1 MEHKSDQELHSEA
14 LTLLK
19 TYWGYDEF
27 RTNQWEAILNV
38 VRGKDTFVL
47 MSTGS
52 GKSTCYM
59 IPSLLTQKC
68 TIVVS
73 PLIALMEDQ
82 VTKLNSMGIPA
93 VALNSNTPINS
104 DLWQRSRDGE
114 FALIYMSPERLMMWL
129 DVLQEMHE
137 YDIIC
142 MVAFDE
148 SHMISEWG
156 HNFRPDYRQV
166 CAVREQFPTIPL
178 MALTATATNTVAED
192 IMKVLGLNN
201 PMKLKTTANRI
212 NLAYSFLPKTNLEQD
227 LTKEMI
233 GNNPCIVYCM
243 KRDDTERISKHL
255 NSIGICSRFYHAGLS
270 NEEKTKIHH
279 DFLRDTIPVI
289 VCTIAFGMGIDK
301 ADIGTIIHYG
311 VPQSL
316 EEYQQQTGRAG
327 RDGSQA
333 KCVLFWNSKDLS
345 TGSFLAQKQENK
357 SNAIEMFGAMK
368 KLIKTKHCRRKV
380 ILEYFGESQE
390 NGFCGNCD
398 ICSNI
403 QTTATTPDREESLV
417 NQLKQFRIEEA
428 KRLDIAP
435 YMIMSNKTLDDLARK
450 HPTNE
455 RELYQVSGFGEFKVK
470 KYGSAILSIINAY
483 LSTLASS
490 FSTSTSTSTST
501 GSQRKRKYSVG
512 NSQMETWSMHQSGK
526 SISEIAA
533 ARNLKESTI
542 VDHLENVI
550 EYGNVERSTIK
561 WDLIHLPT
569 GMPNLSPEDEF
580 KLLQVLKQKYQR
592 TKATIKQLQDACQI
606 EGQWCQLRLLKLKFY
621 NQNV

>member
-1 MEHKSDQELHSEA
+1 MEHKSDQELYSEA

-93 VALNSNTPINS
+93 VALNSNTPSNS

-129 DVLQEMHE
+129 EVLQEMHE

-178 MALTATATNTVAED
+178 MALTATATNNVAED

-201 PMKLKTTANRI
+201 PLKLKTTANRI

-270 NEEKTKIHH
+270 SEEKTKIHH

-333 KCVLFWNSKDLS
+333 RCVLFWNAKDLS

-398 ICSNI
+398 ICLIVPNATASN
-403 QTTATTPDREESLV
+403 AAVVVVGKEESLV
-417 NQLKQFRIEEA
+417 NQLKQFRLEEA

-435 YMIMSNKTLDDLARK
+435 YMIMSNKTLDELARK

-470 KYGSAILSIINAY
+470 RHGAAILSIINA
-483 LSTLASS
+483 LQTK
-490 FSTSTSTSTST
+490 STSST
-501 GSQRKRKYSVG
+501 RKRKYSVG
-512 NSQMETWSMHQSGK
+512 NSQMETWNMHQSGK
-526 SISEIAA
+526 SVSEIASV
-533 ARNLKESTI
+533 RSLKEGTI
-542 VDHLENVI
+542 VDHLEYVI
-550 EYGNVERSTIK
+550 EYGNVDRSTIK
-561 WDLIHLPT
+561 WNLIHLPHGT
-569 GMPNLSPEDEF
+569 PNLSPENEA
-580 KLLQVLKQKYQR
+580 KALEVLQQQQKYQQ

-606 EGQWCQLRLLKLKFY
+606 EGQWSQLRLLKLKFY